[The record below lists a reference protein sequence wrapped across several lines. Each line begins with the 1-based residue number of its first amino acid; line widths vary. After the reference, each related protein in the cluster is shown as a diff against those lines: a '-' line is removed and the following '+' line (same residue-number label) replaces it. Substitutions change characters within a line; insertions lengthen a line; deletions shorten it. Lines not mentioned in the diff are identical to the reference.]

1 MGVPFLPVRGILGSV
16 YLEVNPRFRV
26 IPDPFSGE
34 DLVVV
39 QALTPDVTLVHGG
52 RGDSQGNI
60 LIPRVSDWRLAIT
73 ASVRVI
79 ATVEERVAGPLQDQ
93 PEWRLIPAIYLTAL
107 VHCPGGAAPTGYPGY
122 YPQDEAHLALYLES
136 SREAACLRPVPGRP
150 RLGNRRVISETSL
163 LRTSHETA
171 LV

>member
-39 QALTPDVTLVHGG
+39 QALTPDVTVVHGG
-52 RGDSQGNI
+52 VGDSQGNI

-73 ASVRVI
+73 ASRRVI

-93 PEWRLIPAIYLTAL
+93 PDWRVIPAIFVTAL

-122 YPQDEAHLALYLES
+122 YPQDEAHIGLYLES
-136 SREAACLRPVPGRP
+136 SRDAAGFADYLKDQV
-150 RLGNRRVISETSL
+150 LSKEK
-163 LRTSHETA
+163 
-171 LV
+171 